1 MKALRGRRRV
11 TVVLAVAVLP
21 ALMAGAAVADEAL
34 RVERRGI
41 EGDPVSV
48 SASEAFAADEL
59 HLRSD
64 RRLSAY
70 GTLRGDFSGALAG
83 DDGRYRSG
91 SVRRASLTWE
101 NDQAPVPFRVK
112 AGDLSVDTSARTF
125 NRSIDGASVL
135 FRPRTTGP
143 SQSMRLFSG
152 SGEGGGSR
160 YSGGRW
166 RIEDTIVGAVSLSA
180 IRYDGP
186 AAEVPALEGINQ
198 DVGSL
203 SWQRDLTVAGQRLS
217 MEMEYGRFSGDYD
230 AAGGHGHA
238 DTARFLALSG
248 EGGMLP
254 YDWRLSYE
262 RYGEDY
268 RPAGADIPA
277 DQRITALQGGWRL
290 AGGLAARARVRYV
303 REALESDNPVDVRL
317 TGLSLTG
324 SMGPGDFSTDAF
336 VSHRED
342 ELGEIE
348 RVTRALSANYVWQL
362 IRHATLRAGLAGGM
376 TRNRIEHSVT
386 RHRRASI
393 ALDWRL
399 WGGAWRASL
408 SSVFA
413 VRYEDGVIDYRGVR
427 PTLGLSYVP
436 GP

>member
-1 MKALRGRRRV
+1 MKALRGRRRM
-11 TVVLAVAVLP
+11 TVVLAAPVFLMLMTGVVA
-21 ALMAGAAVADEAL
+21 AGEAV
-34 RVERRGI
+34 RIERRGI
-41 EGDPVSV
+41 EADPVSV
-48 SASEAFAADEL
+48 GVGDAHVADEL
-59 HLRSD
+59 HLRSN
-64 RRLSAY
+64 RRISAY
-70 GTLRGDFSGALAG
+70 GTLRGDFSGSVAG
-83 DDGRYRSG
+83 GRGRYRSG
-91 SVRRASLTWE
+91 AVRRASLAWE
-101 NDQAPVPFRVK
+101 NDQVSVPFLVE
-112 AGDLSVDTSARTF
+112 AGDLVVETSVRTLT
-125 NRSIDGASVL
+125 RPIDGASVL
-135 FRPRTTGP
+135 LRPHTSGRR
-143 SQSMRLFSG
+143 QSLRLFSG

-186 AAEVPALEGINQ
+186 AAEVPAPGDINQ

-230 AAGGHGHA
+230 AIGGHDQA

-248 EGGMLP
+248 DGGALP

-277 DQRITALQGGWRL
+277 DRRITALHGGWRL

-303 REALESDNPVDVRL
+303 REALESANPVDVRL
-317 TGLSLTG
+317 TGLSLAG

-336 VSHRED
+336 VRHRED

-348 RVTRALSANYVWQL
+348 RVTRALSANYVWRL
-362 IRHATLRAGLAGGM
+362 IRDATLRAALAGGM